1 MLKKNSPKIEACNFQ
16 SKLMKCQNE
25 KYKIIMKFKDDGK
38 KEKILNTVREVKI
51 KRSHPTDRI

>member
-1 MLKKNSPKIEACNFQ
+1 
-16 SKLMKCQNE
+16 MKCQNE